1 MACYK
6 NLIKRYFLNTFVEPY
21 LIKYLMRKFS
31 IIIPVYNRPDEL
43 NELLKC
49 LTEQT
54 YTNFEVVIVE
64 DGSIV
69 KCDEVVDFYE
79 NKLDIHYYFQ
89 QNTGQGF
96 ARNTGFRYAT
106 GDYFVVLDSD
116 ALIEADY
123 LQIVDNQIS
132 TRKLDLYGGPD
143 RDHPNFSP
151 IQKAISY
158 SMTSLFTTGGI
169 RGSKKNLGGTFHPRS
184 FNMGISREV
193 WEKTKGFII
202 TRMGEDIEF
211 SIRAISLGFKSGLI
225 PKAFIYHKRRTS
237 FSQFYKQL
245 KFFGKAR
252 INISR
257 FFPKELKLVHTFPM
271 IFTLG
276 CLSIPLWFLI
286 FKPFFYLSLA
296 LLGLYILLNFVDSS
310 LKNKSLKV
318 GSLSVIAV
326 FIQLFAY
333 GFGFMSEGWK
343 KIFEPK
349 DYKQTGEQIEY
360 PS

>member
-1 MACYK
+1 MS
-6 NLIKRYFLNTFVEPY
+6 R
-21 LIKYLMRKFS
+21 KYS
-31 IIIPVYNRPDEL
+31 IIIPVYNRPDEVE
-43 NELLKC
+43 ELLQC
-49 LTEQT
+49 LVNQT

-64 DGSIV
+64 DGSDV
-69 KCDEVVDFYE
+69 KCEEVVE
-79 NKLDIHYYFQ
+79 KLKDKLEINYYFQ

-96 ARNTGFRYAT
+96 ARNTGFKYAK
-106 GDYFVVLDSD
+106 GEYFIVLDSD
-116 ALIEADY
+116 ALIENNY
-123 LQIVDNQIS
+123 LQIVDNQLN
-132 TRKLDLYGGPD
+132 TNFLDLYGGPD

-184 FNMGISREV
+184 FNMGLSRAV
-193 WEKTKGFII
+193 WEKTNGFII

-225 PKAFIYHKRRTS
+225 SEAFIYHKRRTS
-237 FSQFYKQL
+237 FSQFFKQL

-271 IFTLG
+271 LFTLG
-276 CLSIPLWFLI
+276 CLSIPI
-286 FKPFFYLSLA
+286 FYLIYKPLFYVGIIF
-296 LLGLYILLNFVDSS
+296 LGLYVLLNLIDST
-310 LKNKSLKV
+310 LKNKSVKV
-318 GSLSVIAV
+318 GLLSVIAV
-326 FIQLFAY
+326 FVQLFGY
-333 GFGFMSEGWK
+333 GIGFITEGWK
-343 KIFEPK
+343 KIFEEK
-349 DYKQTGEQIEY
+349 GFKQMGERIEY